1 MRDDRIRVVVADDD
15 PVVREALADLVDSHP
30 DLALVG
36 LAVNHEQAVRAAVEH
51 RPRVVV
57 MDVHMPKGDAPS
69 SVRAIREQVPGA
81 RVVALS
87 AHGDRETVLNMLAV
101 GATGYLV
108 KGTPAEEILEA
119 ITRAARDQFSMAGEL
134 VADCT
139 EPLRR
144 ADRASWR
151 FEELVGNRLEESY
164 LELLGQAPCGVLIVG
179 ARGRIESANAHARH
193 MFGYSSAELRDKRL
207 RDLVPDR
214 YRTAAEQ
221 LLGRQFTAP
230 SAMTGR
236 RRDGTEFPAQF
247 SGGHL
252 QGRRP
257 RCVVFV
263 ADLSQLRAAEG
274 RFRQVIESSPD
285 AMVIVDAAGR
295 IQTANRRT
303 EALFGYDRD
312 QLIGRAVEAL
322 LPDQPLTI
330 SLRDWADSAE
340 EPMGHS
346 MELVGRRSDAKQF
359 PADVSIIPL
368 RTEDG
373 LLTVLAIKD
382 ITEVQRAQ
390 FVLERSLE
398 LLEVTDRDRQA
409 LLSHLVHAQEAER
422 GRIAADIHDDTI
434 QVITAASLRLQ
445 QLRRRLRDPDEQRIM
460 EKLDETLKLSLS
472 RLRQLIFDL
481 RPSSLEHGCLAA
493 ALRGLLE
500 QIRTETGVEYRL
512 EDRIAA
518 KPPPETMALIYRTA
532 QEALMNV
539 RKHARAKTVHVQLL
553 GLDEGCLVRIVDDG
567 QGYNPLE
574 VESRPGHLG
583 LSLIQER
590 AQIAGGWCRIE
601 SAPGAGTTVEFWV
614 PLGETPGHGPLPF
627 GPADTSGFPDS
638 LGPAGSLEPSDS
650 LGSLDVVPDSSEAPD
665 LRDGPDLPDAPDVSN
680 ESDASALLDRPEGDT
695 QP

>member
-1 MRDDRIRVVVADDD
+1 MGDNRIDVVVADDD
-15 PVVREALADLVDSHP
+15 PAVREALADLIDSHP
-30 DLALVG
+30 DLELVG
-36 LAVNHEQAVRAAVEH
+36 LAINHEQAVRAAVDH
-51 RPRVVV
+51 RPQVVV
-57 MDVHMPKGDAPS
+57 MDVHMPRGDAPS
-69 SVRAIREQVPGA
+69 SVRAIRDQVPGA

-87 AHGDRETVLNMLAV
+87 AHGDRETVLDMLAV
-101 GATGYLV
+101 GAHGYLV

-119 ITRAARDQFSMAGEL
+119 IVRASRDQFSMSAEL
-134 VADCT
+134 LADCA

-144 ADRASWR
+144 AERASWR
-151 FEELVGNRLEESY
+151 FEDLVGNRLEESY
-164 LELLGQAPCGVLIVG
+164 LELLGQAPCGVLVVG
-179 ARGRIESANAHARH
+179 SRGRVEYANAHARH
-193 MFGYSSAELRDKRL
+193 MFGYGSAELRDKRL
-207 RDLVPDR
+207 RDLVPER
-214 YRTAAEQ
+214 YHTASEQ
-221 LLGRQFTAP
+221 LIGRVFTAP

-252 QGRRP
+252 QGRQP
-257 RCVVFV
+257 RGVVFI
-263 ADLSQLRAAEG
+263 ADLGPLRAAES
-274 RFRQVIESSPD
+274 RFRQLIESSPD
-285 AMVIVDAAGR
+285 AMVIVDEQGR
-295 IQTANRRT
+295 IQAANNRT

-312 QLIGRAVEAL
+312 HLIGRAVEAL

-330 SLRDWADSAE
+330 SLREWDDSAK
-340 EPMGHS
+340 EPLGHS
-346 MELVGRRSDAKQF
+346 MELVGRRSDTKQF
-359 PADVSIIPL
+359 PADVSISPL
-368 RTEDG
+368 RTEEG
-373 LLTVLAIKD
+373 LLTVLTIRD

-445 QLRRRLRDPDEQRIM
+445 QLRRRLRDPEEQRVM
-460 EKLDETLKLSLS
+460 DKLDETLKLSLS

-481 RPSSLEHGCLAA
+481 RPSSLEHGCLAG

-500 QIRTETGVEYRL
+500 QIRTETGITYRL
-512 EDRIAA
+512 EDRLTTS
-518 KPPPETMALIYRTA
+518 PPAETMALIYRTA

-539 RKHARAKTVHVQLL
+539 RKHAHAKTVHVQLL
-553 GLDEGCLVRIVDDG
+553 GLDDGCLVRIVDDG
-567 QGYNPLE
+567 EGYNPLE

-601 SAPGAGTTVEFWV
+601 SEPGSGTTVEFWV
-614 PLGETPGHGPLPF
+614 PLGDAPGAPPGPV
-627 GPADTSGFPDS
+627 GFP
-638 LGPAGSLEPSDS
+638 EP
-650 LGSLDVVPDSSEAPD
+650 
-665 LRDGPDLPDAPDVSN
+665 
-680 ESDASALLDRPEGDT
+680 PEGDA